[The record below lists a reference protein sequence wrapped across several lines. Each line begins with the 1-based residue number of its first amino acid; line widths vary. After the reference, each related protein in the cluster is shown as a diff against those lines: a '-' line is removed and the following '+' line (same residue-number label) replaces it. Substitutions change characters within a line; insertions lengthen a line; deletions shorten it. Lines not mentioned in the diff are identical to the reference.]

1 MASGRP
7 RTRSAGQL
15 LHPTAGYGVHP
26 GDTIAVSY
34 DVSRT
39 ELWTG
44 TCTGDDRT
52 GLRIT
57 WEPPTP
63 RRQHDRPLTA
73 DDLANATVVQT
84 AEQAAAA
91 QAQPAVCDYEQQRN
105 AAVARN
111 QAFLG
116 QLSLPA
122 GTGFG
127 SAWTQ
132 AHHEAL
138 REDVQVGGVALRGD
152 RRRGRHSF
160 DKLI

>member
-1 MASGRP
+1 MSLRWPASTRSSSAGSGSVMASGRP
-7 RTRSAGQL
+7 RTRSAGQP
-15 LHPTAGYGVHP
+15 LHPTAGHGVHP

-44 TCTGDDRT
+44 TCTGDDHT

-73 DDLANATVVQT
+73 DDLANATVVRT

-127 SAWTQ
+127 SIIGTAKPLSMF
-132 AHHEAL
+132 ANL
-138 REDVQVGGVALRGD
+138 R
-152 RRRGRHSF
+152 SC
-160 DKLI
+160 

>member
-44 TCTGDDRT
+44 TCTGDDHT

-57 WEPPTP
+57 W
-63 RRQHDRPLTA
+63 DS
-73 DDLANATVVQT
+73 AT
-84 AEQAAAA
+84 AAAVDFA
-91 QAQPAVCDYEQQRN
+91 TG
-105 AAVARN
+105 
-111 QAFLG
+111 G
-116 QLSLPA
+116 QC
-122 GTGFG
+122 GT
-127 SAWTQ
+127 
-132 AHHEAL
+132 
-138 REDVQVGGVALRGD
+138 
-152 RRRGRHSF
+152 
-160 DKLI
+160 K

>member
-44 TCTGDDRT
+44 TCTGDDHT

-63 RRQHDRPLTA
+63 WRQHDRPLTA

-105 AAVARN
+105 AAV
-111 QAFLG
+111 G
-116 QLSLPA
+116 
-122 GTGFG
+122 
-127 SAWTQ
+127 
-132 AHHEAL
+132 AHHHPQPPCWHYHPRPPCWESSSNTTVTPTSA
-138 REDVQVGGVALRGD
+138 EH
-152 RRRGRHSF
+152 RRTRTDDLPTKG
-160 DKLI
+160 L

>member
-1 MASGRP
+1 MQHLQRQAAHALGRTAAAP
-7 RTRSAGQL
+7 DGGARRAPATRSPSA
-15 LHPTAGYGVHP
+15 T
-26 GDTIAVSY
+26 T
-34 DVSRT
+34 RT

-63 RRQHDRPLTA
+63 RRQHDRQLTA
-73 DDLANATVVQT
+73 DDPANATVVQT
-84 AEQAAAA
+84 AEQAVAA

-105 AAVARN
+105 AVVARN

-138 REDVQVGGVALRGD
+138 REDVQDPRDLPLTAGNRNA
-152 RRRGRHSF
+152 HAYP
-160 DKLI
+160 